1 MIASAPSAN
10 SLGAWAIALR
20 VRTLWIA
27 VVPVLVAD
35 AFAWRAHA
43 FDPLPAT
50 LALVVAVLLQAITN
64 LQNDVGYTL
73 RGGEHVDRVG
83 PRTGLPRATA
93 TGLLQVAD
101 VRRAIA
107 LATTATLAAGLP
119 IVLRTGW
126 PAGLIGLAAL
136 GAALGY
142 MGGPWPIAYGP
153 LGELVVLACFGWMA
167 VGATYY
173 VQAGSPN
180 VEVMLAATSTGLL
193 AAAVLALNNLR
204 DAEHDR
210 ASGRRTFAVLAG
222 PRAARALFVAALAL
236 PYALVFVLAGVT
248 LRLWF
253 VLPLLT
259 LPVAVLLLR
268 RMRVSVDG
276 GALTKMLLATVQ
288 LQLAFGLLLALA
300 AVLAR

>member
-43 FDPLPAT
+43 FDPVPAS

-83 PRTGLPRATA
+83 PRIGLPRATA

-107 LATTATLAAGLP
+107 FATIATLAAGLP
-119 IVLRTGW
+119 IVLRAGW

-153 LGELVVLACFGWMA
+153 FGELVVLVCFGWMA
-167 VGATYY
+167 VGATYV
-173 VQAGSPN
+173 VQAGSLS
-180 VEVMLAATSTGLL
+180 VEVMLAASSTGLF

-204 DAEHDR
+204 DAAHDR
-210 ASGRRTFAVLAG
+210 ASGRRTFAVLTG
-222 PRAARALFVAALAL
+222 PRAARGLFVTALAL
-236 PYALVFVLAGVT
+236 PYALVFVIVGVT
-248 LRLWF
+248 QRLWF

-268 RMRVSVDG
+268 PMRVSVDG
-276 GALTKMLLATVQ
+276 GALTRMLLATVQ

-300 AVLAR
+300 AVLAH

>member
-107 LATTATLAAGLP
+107 LATIATLAAGLP
-119 IVLRTGW
+119 IVLRAGW
-126 PAGLIGLAAL
+126 PAGLVGLAAL

-153 LGELVVLACFGWMA
+153 LGELVVLVCFGWMA

-173 VQAGSPN
+173 VQAGSPS
-180 VEVMLAATSTGLL
+180 VEVMLAATATGLL

-222 PRAARALFVAALAL
+222 PRAARALFVTALAL
-236 PYALVFVLAGVT
+236 PYALVCVLAGVT
-248 LRLWF
+248 QRPWF

-268 RMRVSVDG
+268 RMRVGVDG

-300 AVLAR
+300 ALLAH